1 MNLQELALEEAA
13 LKAIEEMVKARLK
26 LVTDRR
32 AEVVKQLRAELQK
45 TGVGRVD
52 AKMGGRKVAVISRSE
67 PTKPAAVVTDE
78 ARFSKWAA
86 KYVPH
91 NTVTTTTVRPAYTKV
106 LLGQLTEA
114 GSTRAVVGDRTRP
127 VNVAGVELKSARDAS
142 HSVRG
147 LDAAA
152 VAEGWHAGE
161 LAHLEGLHALA
172 GIADL
177 LEVPAGGAA

>member
-26 LVTDRR
+26 LVTERR
-32 AEVVKQLRAELQK
+32 AEVNKQLRAELQK

-52 AKMGGRKVAVISRSE
+52 AMMGGRKVAVISRSE
-67 PTKPAAVVTDE
+67 PSKPAAVVTDE

-86 KYVPH
+86 KHVPH
-91 NTVTTTTVRPAYTKV
+91 NTVTTVTVRPAYTKA

-114 GSTRAVVGDRTRP
+114 GSTRAIVGDRTRP
-127 VNVAGVELKSARDAS
+127 ITVAGVELRSARGGS
-142 HSVRG
+142 HSVRS

-161 LAHLEGLHALA
+161 LAHLEGLRSLA

-177 LEVPAGGAA
+177 LEVPVGGIA